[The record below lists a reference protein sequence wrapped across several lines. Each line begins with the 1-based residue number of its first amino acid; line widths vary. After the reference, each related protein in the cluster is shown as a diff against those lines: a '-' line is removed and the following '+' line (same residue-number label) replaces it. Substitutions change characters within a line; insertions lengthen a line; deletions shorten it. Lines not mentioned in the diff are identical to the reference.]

1 MIDNRI
7 PTRGSIRALAF
18 GLALAFLA
26 GCQSGGTRPDGAAAT
41 PGPTGADAAVAPTD
55 GKTMDPLLARAT
67 ERWQLLIA
75 GKFAEAYEYLSPG
88 YREVVDREEYVQ
100 TMAKRQVFWNAA
112 EAHDQECRD
121 GFCRVRVDVLYTVN
135 MPVMGVGEVSSSTTV
150 IENWLLGE
158 DGRWYFVPERNR

>member
-7 PTRGSIRALAF
+7 PTRRWAR
-18 GLALAFLA
+18 GLAVGVVLALLA
-26 GCQSGGTRPDGAAAT
+26 GCQSGGTRPDGAASRPAE
-41 PGPTGADAAVAPTD
+41 P
-55 GKTMDPLLARAT
+55 RAT
-67 ERWQLLIA
+67 AATAESSEAMLLVRANERWQLLIA